1 MLMLLLMLKMILL
14 MVIML
19 PAGRSM
25 SQLAHPQSLLID
37 SSPKDYHGNKDVL
50 GCGYALTHD
59 NGFVHLFIV
68 GLALMKL

>member
-50 GCGYALTHD
+50 GCGYASSNDECCVELLRL
-59 NGFVHLFIV
+59 FVALFV
-68 GLALMKL
+68 